1 MINLNLI
8 LCVKNNNKL
17 IDYYI
22 VFTLLIFFVN
32 VKWLSYNILF
42 NT

>member
-1 MINLNLI
+1 LINLNLI